1 MAATHKRTVVKE
13 MLWVVTSVGLVAA
26 IARFT
31 MGLGATTALNDAT
44 PWGFWIGFDVMGG
57 VALAAGGFV
66 IAAAVY
72 IFHLETYRPL
82 VRPAILTAWLGYLA
96 VIAGLLCDLGLPWHI
111 WKFIFFWQDHS
122 VMFEVAWCVIL
133 YTTVLTLEFSPTIL
147 EHRWLQAAIF
157 RRAARWL
164 KRLTI
169 PLVIA
174 GITLSTL
181 HQSSLGSLMLIAP
194 ARLHPLWYS
203 PILPVLFFVS
213 ALALGLMMVT
223 LEGFLSASL
232 YGHRLRLDLY
242 SGLGRVAAWV
252 LWLYLALRLADLSVR
267 GVLPGALDGSWQSF
281 FFLFEIG
288 VSALLPAVLLSIR
301 STRTDPTLLKT
312 CALLT
317 VTGMFLYR
325 LSVSVI
331 AVYRP
336 PGVAYFPSWLELAVS
351 AGIVSAAALAFLFL
365 AENLNIFGEEHQPV
379 HPSAYARP
387 AFEPVTRV
395 YQDHSWWQT
404 AARRSAILVTSVALV
419 FAFLPGGAT
428 VQSAPRTPVKA
439 ALGWDVMTINGDR
452 DKSVV
457 IFDHLAHQERSAQAA
472 TGDPKLVGPE
482 EAGTGGCTVCHHLS
496 KPGDEVTPC
505 WECHQDMTSPTSI
518 FDHNLHQAALG
529 GNAACAQ
536 CHVGEHMPATAKA
549 CQECHA
555 TLRPGPGETTFN
567 YQAIGYVAAMH
578 GACIPCHEREAVA
591 QAKPELARCPT
602 CHQPDENVIDLTM
615 ALNR

>member
-1 MAATHKRTVVKE
+1 MAATRKRTVVKE
-13 MLWVVTSVGLVAA
+13 ILWVLTSVGLVAA

-31 MGLGATTALNDAT
+31 LGLGATTALNDTT

-57 VALAAGGFV
+57 VALAAGGFA

-82 VRPAILTAWLGYLA
+82 VRPAILTALLGYLA

-111 WKFIFFWQDHS
+111 WKPIFFWQDHS
-122 VMFEVAWCVIL
+122 VMFEVAWCVML

-147 EHRWLQAAIF
+147 EHRWLQAPIF
-157 RRAARWL
+157 RRAAHWL
-164 KRLTI
+164 KHLTL

-194 ARLHPLWYS
+194 SRLHPLWYS

-242 SGLGRVAAWV
+242 GGLGRVAGWV
-252 LWLYLALRLADLSVR
+252 LWLYLALRLADLAVR
-267 GVLPGALDGSWQSF
+267 GVLPGALDGSWQSI
-281 FFLFEIG
+281 FFLLEIG
-288 VSALLPAVLLSIR
+288 ISALLPAGLLSIR
-301 STRTDPTLLKT
+301 SARTDPTLLKT

-317 VTGMFLYR
+317 VVGMLLYR

-336 PGVAYFPSWLELAVS
+336 AGATYFPSWIELAVS
-351 AGIVSAAALAFLFL
+351 AGIVSAAVLAFLFL
-365 AENLNIFGEEHQPV
+365 VENLAVFGEESQPAR
-379 HPSAYARP
+379 PSAYARP
-387 AFEPVTRV
+387 TFEPVTRV

-404 AARRSAILVTSVALV
+404 AARRSAILVASVALV
-419 FAFLPGGAT
+419 FAFLPGGGTA
-428 VQSAPRTPVKA
+428 QSASHTPVKA
-439 ALGWDVMTINGDR
+439 ALGWDVITINGDR
-452 DKSVV
+452 DESAVV
-457 IFDHLAHQERSAQAA
+457 FDHLAHQKCAAQAS
-472 TGDPKLVGPE
+472 TGPG
-482 EAGTGGCTVCHHLS
+482 EAGANGCTLCHHLS
-496 KPGDEVTPC
+496 KPDDEATPC
-505 WECHQDMTSPTSI
+505 WECHQDMTSSTSI
-518 FDHNLHQAALG
+518 FDHSLHQAALG
-529 GNAACAQ
+529 GNAACVQ
-536 CHVGEHMPATAKA
+536 CHAGEHLAATAKP
-549 CQECHA
+549 CQACHA
-555 TLRPGPGETTFN
+555 TLRPGPGETAFN
-567 YQAIGYVAAMH
+567 DQAIGYVAAMH

-591 QAKPELARCPT
+591 QAKPELARCPV
-602 CHQPDENVIDLTM
+602 CHQPNGNTFGLTT